1 MIEDHSSFNKNF
13 SSSDK
18 NSIEIA
24 LNEYDEVENLK
35 KIWKNMIY
43 VIFLKTYFYWEKR
56 YKYGKIM
63 SIIKFSNDK
72 QILSVF

>member
-35 KIWKNMIY
+35 KI
-43 VIFLKTYFYWEKR
+43 
-56 YKYGKIM
+56 
-63 SIIKFSNDK
+63 
-72 QILSVF
+72 

>member
-43 VIFLKTYFYWEKR
+43 VIFLKSIYLYLKFLFIFYKILKIIYLYFL
-56 YKYGKIM
+56 
-63 SIIKFSNDK
+63 KF
-72 QILSVF
+72 